1 MFLALSVQKGCAE
14 HTGKRS
20 DAVVATGLPRSLG
33 STYRDRMP
41 IDPKKVLGAKLD
53 AVQSSWDEDK
63 LILYALGVGVGIGQ
77 SPTDAKKVLQYTYE
91 NGLSALPTYGVIP
104 MFAAVGGLFNVPG
117 LSFNP
122 MMLLHGEQY
131 TEILEPPL
139 PLTASIVTEGTIS
152 GVYDKGKGALLT
164 VDFVTRDEK
173 TGKALVKNVMGAFIR
188 GEGGFGGDSKSP
200 EPGNNPPDRAPD
212 AVISYSTLTQ
222 QALLYRLSGD
232 KNPLHVDPM
241 MAKMGGFDV
250 PILHGLCTFGNLGRA
265 VIEAF
270 CDDDPTGFKS
280 IQVRFSKP
288 VFPGET
294 IVCQMWKT
302 SPTEI
307 VCKARVKER
316 DLDVITNAKVTLR

>member
-1 MFLALSVQKGCAE
+1 
-14 HTGKRS
+14 
-20 DAVVATGLPRSLG
+20 
-33 STYRDRMP
+33 MP
-41 IDPKKVLGAKLD
+41 IDPKQALGAKLD
-53 AVQSSWDEDK
+53 SVESSWDEDK
-63 LILYALGVGVGIGQ
+63 LILYALGIGVGIGANQ
-77 SPTDAKKVLQYTYE
+77 TDPKKVLQYTYE
-91 NGLSALPTYGVIP
+91 NGLKAMPTYGVIP
-104 MFAAVGGLFNVPG
+104 MFSAVGSLFNVPG

-139 PLTASIVTEGTIS
+139 PTSADIVTEGTIS
-152 GVYDKGKGALLT
+152 GIYDKGKGALVT
-164 VDFVTRDEK
+164 IDFITRDRK
-173 TGKALVKNVMGAFIR
+173 TKRPLLKNVMSAFIR
-188 GEGGFGGDSKSP
+188 GEGGFGGDAKSP
-200 EPGNNPPDRAPD
+200 EAGNNPPDRAPD
-212 AVISYSTLTQ
+212 IVVEAPTHTS

-250 PILHGLCTFGNLGRA
+250 PILHGLCTFGYLGRA
-265 VIEAF
+265 VVET
-270 CDDDPTGFKS
+270 CTDNEPERFKS

-294 IVCQMWKT
+294 IVSQLWKV

-307 VCKARVKER
+307 ICKARVKER

>member
-1 MFLALSVQKGCAE
+1 
-14 HTGKRS
+14 
-20 DAVVATGLPRSLG
+20 
-33 STYRDRMP
+33 MP
-41 IDPKKVLGAKLD
+41 IDPKLALGAKLD
-53 AVQSSWDEDK
+53 TVDSSWNEDK

-77 SPTDAKKVLQYTYE
+77 NQTDPKRVLQYAYE
-91 NGLSALPTYGVIP
+91 NGLKALPTYGVIP
-104 MFAAVGGLFNVPG
+104 MFSAVGSLFNVPG

-131 TEILEPPL
+131 TEIIEPPL
-139 PLTASIVTEGTIS
+139 PLAADVVTEGTLS
-152 GVYDKGKGALLT
+152 GIFDKGKGALVT
-164 VDFVTRDEK
+164 IDFITRDK
-173 TGKALVKNVMGAFIR
+173 KSGKALIKNVMGAFIR
-188 GEGGFGGDSKSP
+188 GEGGFGGDAKSP

-212 AVISYSTLTQ
+212 AVVEYRTETQ

-250 PILHGLCTFGNLGRA
+250 PILHGLCSFGNLGRA
-265 VIEAF
+265 VLEAF
-270 CDDDPTGFKS
+270 TDNTPERFKS

-294 IVCQMWKT
+294 IVSQMWKV
-302 SPTEI
+302 SDTEI

-316 DLDVITNAKVTLR
+316 DLDVITNAKVVLTK